1 MKTETVLNLGGKNVT
16 LTICPD
22 EHVRRR
28 YRIIASIGGTQVGY
42 CALKPSKNDFTR
54 GYRITN
60 YVVYSYNGAGIGWE
74 MVCFFEAWIGKPVVP
89 SGMFGATGKLTNAG
103 KAAAIKRLRKT
114 KPTWLPENWEAEAE
128 SYSVSL

>member
-1 MKTETVLNLGGKNVT
+1 MKAEKTVSLGGKNVT
-16 LTICPD
+16 LTIYPD

-28 YRIIASIGGTQVGY
+28 YRIIASIEGKQVGY
-42 CALKPSKNDFTR
+42 CGLKPSKNNHTR

-60 YVVYSYNGAGIGWE
+60 YVVYSNKGIGIGQE

-89 SGMFGATGKLTNAG
+89 SGMFGATGKLTNSG
-103 KAAAIKRLRKT
+103 KTAAIKRLRRT

-128 SYSVSL
+128 GYVISL